1 MHAQVP
7 QYLDVEDK
15 IIGPLTLKQFIYLL
29 LAGGLIFLLFN
40 LLKFEI
46 FIILAIPIAIIA
58 VLLAFYKIGGNQ
70 KFSKFMVSI
79 LGFLGKPNIYT
90 WKKTSPQ
97 KPEEEKEEIIP
108 PKVVKNPEDIK
119 KAPKKTGPEEAGL
132 QELQW
137 KIEVEGMKKEK

>member
-29 LAGGLIFLLFN
+29 LAGGLLFLLFN
-40 LLKFEI
+40 ILRFEV
-46 FIILAIPIAIIA
+46 FIILAIPIAILSI
-58 VLLAFYKIGGNQ
+58 LLAFYKIGGNQ
-70 KFSKFMVSI
+70 KFSQFMVSI

-90 WKKTSPQ
+90 WKKAQ
-97 KPEEEKEEIIP
+97 PERPAEEQEEIP
-108 PKVVKNPEDIK
+108 PKIIKKTEDIK
-119 KAPKKTGPEEAGL
+119 KISPKTEPEGAGL

-137 KIEVEGMKKEK
+137 KIEVEGVKKEE